1 MLKLSLPLYSLQ
13 LLLGRLLFYPGR
25 ALPISPLLI
34 TLVTACLW
42 FVPVPDLDFDP
53 NSEGPALSLLDILG
67 IQTLDLGTL
76 PCELCDTVGS
86 VVTFRS
92 SFLNVLPQRPAPLLS
107 VFEKMFFA
115 WLMQKIITL
124 L

>member
-1 MLKLSLPLYSLQ
+1 MLKLILPLYSLQ
-13 LLLGRLLFYPGR
+13 LLLGRPLFYPGR

-34 TLVTACLW
+34 TLVNACLW

-76 PCELCDTVGS
+76 PCELCDTSGLCGDFQELL
-86 VVTFRS
+86 TQCPS
-92 SFLNVLPQRPAPLLS
+92 SGTCSTSLHL
-107 VFEKMFFA
+107 
-115 WLMQKIITL
+115 
-124 L
+124 

>member
-76 PCELCDTVGS
+76 PCELCDTSG
-86 VVTFRS
+86 FCGD
-92 SFLNVLPQRPAPLLS
+92 FQELLPQCPSSETCSTPLRL
-107 VFEKMFFA
+107 
-115 WLMQKIITL
+115 
-124 L
+124 